1 MPKNVK
7 VALELD
13 RVEARILRYMLENS
27 HYFYEVTFKDDS
39 GKDSKSFL
47 SFRKKREEL
56 GEAETCQRCSSLP
69 NK

>member
-13 RVEARILRYMLENS
+13 RVEARILRYVLENN

-39 GKDSKSFL
+39 GKDSESFFP
-47 SFRKKREEL
+47 SEREE
-56 GEAETCQRCSSLP
+56 ESWRQAETCQRCSSLP